1 MGMDKANGNKFKYM
15 KLQTNLTIL
24 GFLAIL
30 LASGCPAQELGNWS
44 FVETKAPDG
53 TPVFTAAIHAT
64 NLITSGG
71 PEPDYAPLY
80 TIGCRKGDG
89 AHWSQTLQFEDAISG
104 SGKIELIARV
114 DDKMPREENWVIG
127 AKNRI
132 LVRENTPDVA
142 ELRSSHSLV
151 LKWNWGWSWLWLSD
165 TARFDLREVGA
176 VIFTLAKSCGIAEP

>member
-1 MGMDKANGNKFKYM
+1 MGMDKANGNNFKYM
-15 KLQTNLTIL
+15 KLQTNLIIL

-71 PEPDYAPLY
+71 PEPDYAPIY
-80 TIGCRKGDG
+80 SIGCRKGDG

-114 DDKMPREENWVIG
+114 DDKLPREENWMIG

-132 LVRENTPDVA
+132 LVRENTPDVV
-142 ELRSSHSLV
+142 ELRSSHNLS

-165 TARFDLREVGA
+165 SARFDLGEVGA
-176 VIFTLAKSCGIAEP
+176 VIFTLAKSCGVAEP